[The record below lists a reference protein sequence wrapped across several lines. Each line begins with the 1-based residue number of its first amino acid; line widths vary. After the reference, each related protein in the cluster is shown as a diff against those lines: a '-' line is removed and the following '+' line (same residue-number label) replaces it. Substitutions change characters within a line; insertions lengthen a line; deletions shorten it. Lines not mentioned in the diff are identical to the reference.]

1 MKKIIVVSLIALSI
15 IHYPLSI
22 SAQDSTDSAQTSDE
36 VKKSVKERLEKAA
49 KEEGSVLGENS
60 KKAYVGTVESLTQ
73 NTITVKTNLGSKQ
86 VTVAEKAKIIGKNR
100 ETLKTDDLE
109 IGSNVIVMGFTTD
122 KDVLDGRRIVV
133 TDKPLSSDYTPYLT
147 TITKIAKS
155 IITTQAGE
163 LKLTKDTK
171 ITQTFE
177 DNQTEIE
184 SSDLKVDDSVIILGK
199 PDTKK
204 ASVLETIA
212 IHLPQGRAIITTP
225 TASPSA
231 SADL

>member
-86 VTVAEKAKIIGKNR
+86 VTVAEKAKIIGK
-100 ETLKTDDLE
+100 
-109 IGSNVIVMGFTTD
+109 
-122 KDVLDGRRIVV
+122 
-133 TDKPLSSDYTPYLT
+133 KPLSSDYTPYLT